1 MTRREGV
8 RPRPHEVVAAAYL
21 GLTGLLVVALA
32 DPLRPWLPLLAAHAA
47 AAGLLLGAFPR
58 LPERGAARVLRDWL
72 PFLALPLAYAEVER
86 LNDLVGGGFHDRTIL
101 RLEAAVFGTQ
111 PSLALRSL
119 LPSKPLSEYLH
130 LAYFSYYAL
139 GPAYALPLYLR
150 GRRAAYRQSL
160 TVLFLVFAI
169 CYVAFVLWPVAGP
182 WYVFRR
188 PDPDAMGWVFP
199 HVEHAVLAAAA
210 SVGAAFPSSHVAA
223 AVAGWLLAF
232 RFDRSVFL
240 VFAAFVPALAVGTV
254 YGGFH
259 YALDAAAGVAVGA
272 AGYAA
277 GMRLHAA
284 LGGEVE
290 SRRTYQVPPEVVRS
304 GT

>member
-1 MTRREGV
+1 MSRR

-21 GLTGLLVVALA
+21 SVTGLLAAALG
-32 DPLRPWLPLLAAHAA
+32 DPIGPWVPLLLVHAA
-47 AAGLLLGAFPR
+47 LVALLLGGFPR
-58 LPERGAARVLRDWL
+58 VPEHGAADVLRDWL
-72 PFLALPLAYAEVER
+72 PFLALPLAYSEVGR
-86 LNDLVGGGFHDRTIL
+86 LNALTGGGFHDAAIL
-101 RLEAAVFGTQ
+101 RLEAAAFGTQ
-111 PSLALRSL
+111 PSLTLREMI
-119 LPSKPLSEYLH
+119 PWKPLSEYLH
-130 LAYFSYYAL
+130 LGYFSYYAL

-160 TVLFLVFAI
+160 TVLFLVFAV
-169 CYVAFVLWPVAGP
+169 CYLVFVLWPVAGP

-188 PDPDAMGWVFP
+188 PDPDAMGWIFP
-199 HVEHAVLAAAA
+199 HVEHAVLDAAA

-232 RFDRSVFL
+232 RFDRSVFR
-240 VFAAFVPALAVGTV
+240 VFAFFVPALAVGTV

-284 LGGEVE
+284 LGGEAE
-290 SRRTYQVPPEVVRS
+290 PRPARTYHVPRAVVRS